1 MKKIKIFACC
11 LMVVI
16 LGIYVSR
23 LFVSKPKLPDMDK
36 LHQYCAS
43 HNYSTDY
50 CILVDFSRPTGID
63 RFFIYDFS
71 KKKIV
76 ERSLCAQGLGKNW
89 NIFAPSKFSNVPG
102 SNYSSLGKYKVGGL
116 RKMSKAFFG
125 KGYTVY
131 GLDSSNSNALARG
144 ILIHRGN
151 PGFQTY
157 PLPCVPASRG
167 CFAVSDGMMRS
178 IEVYKKSTRKP
189 LLLYAY
195 N

>member
-36 LHQYCAS
+36 LYQYCAS

-50 CILVDFSRPTGID
+50 CILVDFSRPTGIN

-71 KKKIV
+71 RKEIV
-76 ERSLCAQGLGKNW
+76 ERSLCSQGLGKGKDAYA
-89 NIFAPSKFSNVPG
+89 APKYSNVPG
-102 SNYSSLGKYKVGGL
+102 SNYSSLGKYKVGSL
-116 RKMSKAFFG
+116 RKMFNSSK
-125 KGYTVY
+125 KGYVVY
-131 GLDSSNSNALARG
+131 GLDPFNSNALARG

-151 PGFQTY
+151 PEYQVY
-157 PLPCVPASRG
+157 PLRCRASRG
-167 CFAVSDGMMRS
+167 CFTVSDGMMRH
-178 IEVYKKSTRKP
+178 IETYKQSTDKP

-195 N
+195 K